1 MEATGEGDNDS
12 SSSSFSF
19 TDGCPLFE
27 MNPRKGSLYLEE
39 EELEFQTRQNEKQ
52 RVARDKVLEK

>member
-39 EELEFQTRQNEKQ
+39 EELEFQTRKQDKERLAKEK
-52 RVARDKVLEK
+52 VIEK